1 MRCPNCGTQNPSTS
15 KFCSEC
21 GAPLVAP
28 APPPAPAPQSAPA
41 QPVAVT
47 SPSPRR
53 DTPIDPTELPPTHPE
68 WRMSSAGPLPEPPR
82 RRIWLWALVA
92 IGLCVFI
99 YLMMMLT
106 NSVISNAVGQ

>member
-1 MRCPNCGTQNPSTS
+1 
-15 KFCSEC
+15 
-21 GAPLVAP
+21 
-28 APPPAPAPQSAPA
+28 
-41 QPVAVT
+41 
-47 SPSPRR
+47 
-53 DTPIDPTELPPTHPE
+53 
-68 WRMSSAGPLPEPPR
+68 MSSAGPLPEPPR